1 MHTGLVF
8 PAEPLFWNELNK
20 QWSSFQRWVMASSLL
35 PSHPLYANDAPSFHP
50 GPLAKW
56 RLPQMKW
63 RSAGSLW
70 EQGSWSA
77 GTRRGAAGIKGAKV
91 TKRTWKQDQ
100 AELVQELLLGWPRS
114 PVNLSESSGLC
125 VKAPGICPEM
135 DQCKASCLKHKIDLC
150 SCGKLL
156 LALCAVQIIT
166 PLSLS

>member
-1 MHTGLVF
+1 MRTGLVF

-20 QWSSFQRWVMASSLL
+20 QWSSFQRWVMVSSLL
-35 PSHPLYANDAPSFHP
+35 PSHPLYASGAPGFHP

-56 RLPQMKW
+56 RLPRMKW

-77 GTRRGAAGIKGAKV
+77 GTRQGAAGTKGAKV

-114 PVNLSESSGLC
+114 PAGLSERQRF
-125 VKAPGICPEM
+125 V
-135 DQCKASCLKHKIDLC
+135 CKGTRYLPRDGSM
-150 SCGKLL
+150 
-156 LALCAVQIIT
+156 Q
-166 PLSLS
+166 SLVPRAQNWSLQL